1 MKILREDNEPIIK
14 EALPTSFLTD
24 MMSKGWEEVGYL
36 KEASAAIKETYV
48 NTTKVESL
56 MQDLMDAYLV
66 FIGQIEL
73 YLNEEKDIVATTGVE
88 SEPEPVHEPEAN
100 IKTET
105 PTEEYAADESA
116 PKPELPEADI
126 ELHALEEP
134 SSEGALASEGDFDD
148 FKITNS
154 EVTAKAT
161 EEPFSF
167 FVDFDEPDMSEPRL
181 TDDDLYGHE
190 DSELEQNKL
199 KAQL

>member
-48 NTTKVESL
+48 NTAKVESL

-73 YLNEEKDIVATTGVE
+73 YLNEEKDIAATTGVE
-88 SEPEPVHEPEAN
+88 SEIETEA
-100 IKTET
+100 KTDAEAEI
-105 PTEEYAADESA
+105 PTEEATAAEPT

-134 SSEGALASEGDFDD
+134 ATKGAIASEEDFDD
-148 FKITNS
+148 FKIANDG
-154 EVTAKAT
+154 VVAKAT
-161 EEPFSF
+161 EEPFDF
-167 FVDFDEPDMSEPRL
+167 FVDFDEPDMSEPKL

>member
-1 MKILREDNEPIIK
+1 MKILKEDNEPIIK

-36 KEASAAIKETYV
+36 KEASAAIKETYI
-48 NTTKVESL
+48 NTAKVESL

-73 YLNEEKDIVATTGVE
+73 YLNEEKDIAATTGVE
-88 SEPEPVHEPEAN
+88 SEIETEAEEE
-100 IKTET
+100 I
-105 PTEEYAADESA
+105 PTEEATATEPD

-134 SSEGALASEGDFDD
+134 ATQGTIASEGDFDD
-148 FKITNS
+148 FKIAND
-154 EVTAKAT
+154 EVVAKAT
-161 EEPFSF
+161 EEPFDF

>member
-36 KEASAAIKETYV
+36 KEASGAIKETYV
-48 NTTKVESL
+48 NTAKVESL

-73 YLNEEKDIVATTGVE
+73 YLNAEKDIAATTGLDSETDVDTGVE
-88 SEPEPVHEPEAN
+88 
-100 IKTET
+100 I
-105 PTEEYAADESA
+105 PTEEATASKPA
-116 PKPELPEADI
+116 QKPELPEADI

-134 SSEGALASEGDFDD
+134 AIRGAIASEGDFDD
-148 FKITNS
+148 FKIAND
-154 EVTAKAT
+154 EVVAKAT
-161 EEPFSF
+161 EEPFDF
-167 FVDFDEPDMSEPRL
+167 FVDFDEPDMTEPRL

>member
-36 KEASAAIKETYV
+36 KEASAAIKETYI
-48 NTTKVESL
+48 NTAKVESL

-73 YLNEEKDIVATTGVE
+73 YLNEEKDIAATTGVE
-88 SEPEPVHEPEAN
+88 SGAETD
-100 IKTET
+100 IKTEI
-105 PTEEYAADESA
+105 PTEEAAASKPA

-134 SSEGALASEGDFDD
+134 ATQGAIASEGDFDA
-148 FKITNS
+148 FKIADD
-154 EVTAKAT
+154 EVAAKAT
-161 EEPFSF
+161 EEPFDF
-167 FVDFDEPDMSEPRL
+167 FVDFDDPDMSEPRL

>member
-48 NTTKVESL
+48 NTAKIESL

-73 YLNEEKDIVATTGVE
+73 YLNEEKDIATTTGLE
-88 SEPEPVHEPEAN
+88 SD
-100 IKTET
+100 TET
-105 PTEEYAADESA
+105 DTEAGIQTEEDTASVSA

-126 ELHALEEP
+126 ELHALAEP
-134 SSEGALASEGDFDD
+134 STQGAITSEGDFDD
-148 FKITNS
+148 FKIAND
-154 EVTAKAT
+154 EVVAKAY
-161 EEPFSF
+161 EEPFDF

-190 DSELEQNKL
+190 DSEFEQNKL

>member
-1 MKILREDNEPIIK
+1 MKILKEDNEPIIK
-14 EALPTSFLTD
+14 ETLPTSFLTD

-36 KEASAAIKETYV
+36 KEAGAAIKETYV
-48 NTTKVESL
+48 NTAKVESL

-73 YLNEEKDIVATTGVE
+73 YLNEEKDIAATTGLE
-88 SEPEPVHEPEAN
+88 SE
-100 IKTET
+100 TET
-105 PTEEYAADESA
+105 DARAEIPTEEATATEPD

-134 SSEGALASEGDFDD
+134 ATQGTIASEGDFDD
-148 FKITNS
+148 FKIAND
-154 EVTAKAT
+154 EVVAKAT
-161 EEPFSF
+161 EEPFDF